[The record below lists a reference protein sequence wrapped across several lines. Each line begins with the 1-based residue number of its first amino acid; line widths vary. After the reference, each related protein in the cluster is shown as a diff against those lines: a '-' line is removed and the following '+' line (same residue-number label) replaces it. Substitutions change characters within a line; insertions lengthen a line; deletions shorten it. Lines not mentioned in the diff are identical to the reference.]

1 MKLVEQLQ
9 TIRAIG
15 RASKIVPEQGTERT
29 FGWAALS
36 KLPLTVLGVVAAALI
51 VPPIVKTV
59 EQNSV
64 ATAKSNGWAARPGA
78 AAAGPSPAGG
88 AGQVRNG
95 SAGSIG
101 DGFYKV
107 YYGPGTNLESTDLA
121 ILRAAHESINAALY
135 SWSDMRICR
144 EMANAAQ
151 RGVRVRVY
159 RDGSEYD
166 AEEQR
171 GIGGQTCAQLLLS
184 SGAEVRVKQ
193 TEGLMHLKSYAVDG
207 KVLRTGSANLSRSA
221 EAGDSV
227 QDNDV
232 VFLRSSTA
240 ASQFEQ
246 EFEAMWQ
253 RPSNLKVRARRP

>member
-15 RASKIVPEQGTERT
+15 RASRIVREQGTERI
-29 FGWAALS
+29 FGWAKLS
-36 KLPLTVLGVVAAALI
+36 KLPLTVMGVVAAALI

-64 ATAKSNGWAARPGA
+64 ATAKSNEWAAGPVA
-78 AAAGPSPAGG
+78 AAAGAPAAGG
-88 AGQVRNG
+88 AGQVRDG
-95 SAGSIG
+95 SAGLIG

-107 YYGPGTNLESTDLA
+107 YYGPGTNLESADLA

-135 SWSDMRICR
+135 SGSDRRICR

-159 RDGSEYD
+159 RDGSEYE

-171 GIGGQTCAQLLLS
+171 GIGQTCAQLLVS
-184 SGAEVRVKQ
+184 SGAKVRVKQ

-207 KVLRTGSANLSRSA
+207 KVLRTGSANLSWSA

-232 VFLRSSTA
+232 VFLGSSTA
-240 ASQFEQ
+240 ASQFKQ

-253 RPSNLKVRARRP
+253 RPSNLKVRAR